1 MTIEESF
8 SKMKAAFESLTTS
21 DSAKAK
27 ELADM
32 SAKALAAETA
42 LAEKSAAFEA
52 LNATISALTE
62 KVNALE
68 VEKKELASAV
78 ESLKN
83 FNANAGKTAATIVA
97 SVGVDPVAVSPAG
110 SSGAKSDEDI
120 SAEWISMKQSD
131 PKAARSFYDSNRAAI
146 LRAAGIK

>member
-21 DSAKAK
+21 DSVKAK
-27 ELADM
+27 ELADI
-32 SAKALAAETA
+32 SAKALAAEQA
-42 LAEKSAAFEA
+42 LAEKSAAFDA
-52 LNATISALTE
+52 LNTTISALTE

-83 FNANAGKTAATIVA
+83 FNANAGKTSAAIVA

-110 SSGAKSDEDI
+110 ASTAKTDDDV

-131 PKAARSFYDSNRAAI
+131 PKAARSFYESNRAAI
-146 LRAAGIK
+146 LRSAGIK